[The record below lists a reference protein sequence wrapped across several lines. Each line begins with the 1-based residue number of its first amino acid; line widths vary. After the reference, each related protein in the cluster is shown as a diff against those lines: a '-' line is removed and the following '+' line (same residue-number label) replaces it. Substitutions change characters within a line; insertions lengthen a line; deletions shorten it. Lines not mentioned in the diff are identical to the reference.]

1 MPVDA
6 YDPGPLGNYP
16 YWPRDAA
23 GKPINTQAHAEAADS
38 GTYMPHG
45 KEVSA
50 DRDRDGNPLLLDL
63 TPRKPDGT
71 PIVPPTIPP
80 AA

>member
-1 MPVDA
+1 MAVDA

-16 YWPRDAA
+16 YWPRDAE
-23 GKPINTQAHAEAADS
+23 GRPINDQAHAETAGS
-38 GTYMPHG
+38 GSYMPHG
-45 KEVSA
+45 TELDSS
-50 DRDRDGNPLLLDL
+50 RDRDGYRKVHDL
-63 TPRKPDGT
+63 TPRTADGQ

>member
-1 MPVDA
+1 MAVDA
-6 YDPGPLGNYP
+6 FDPGPNGDYP
-16 YWPRDAA
+16 WWPRLPDGTPDPARMPT
-23 GKPINTQAHAEAADS
+23 GTTTQ
-38 GTYMPHG
+38 
-45 KEVSA
+45 
-50 DRDRDGNPLLLDL
+50 DGIVIDV